1 MHEGFLSRH
10 TREYFSATCIRML
23 TGRISEIFFHRVK
36 INKSKNIG
44 KMLSVVRWR
53 TKLMKTRK
61 PCQKNTS
68 LYFNCIVL
76 LRGTDTSYEGIPYV
90 SQYHDVY
97 SELCRLTSRHVL
109 ASVLSVSFKYKL
121 DIGEFHITCAIFQKR
136 TKVLVI

>member
-1 MHEGFLSRH
+1 MEN
-10 TREYFSATCIRML
+10 
-23 TGRISEIFFHRVK
+23 K
-36 INKSKNIG
+36 INENKETVS
-44 KMLSVVRWR
+44 
-53 TKLMKTRK
+53 
-61 PCQKNTS
+61 KNTS

-97 SELCRLTSRHVL
+97 SELCGLSSRHVL
-109 ASVLSVSFKYKL
+109 ASVLSFSFKYKL